1 MVDENVDR
9 VHAPGQQP
17 TPERDIEPLWPPDQ
31 IGGTDTPPWAS
42 TASPSSFVP
51 PQGRPGHPPSP
62 ADYPS
67 LTGGV
72 PLPGAETTA
81 PQGANTGWSPP
92 PATAS
97 GPPPGAVPASP
108 PATVSGP
115 PPAAVAG
122 AAPAATS
129 GWEPDASAWAP
140 PAPAAQIPPVAPNAP
155 TDPTVP
161 PGPGLGA
168 AGPPAPGPAGDRPV
182 VGLGGGLPA
191 AAGGGVPAPRPPQSG
206 PARVDLDMPFS
217 LDQPAAPVPVAS
229 AHSVATARRTAGP
242 GEPTEGAVGRREDA
256 SGTAVA
262 GAFPGGRPS
271 PHDPAPGPGGP
282 VGTGGPAPTGDTSTA
297 AGPTTGRH
305 ETGGPTNGG
314 PTNGGHEAGGP
325 ANGDPTNG
333 GHEAG
338 GPTNGDPTDGGTGG
352 SAPGSAG
359 GTANGGAGG
368 AVTSGGP
375 AHGGGARM
383 PAESPWAQP
392 PQRPAT
398 AAVEPG
404 PGAGASDPAPTHQ
417 GAVPR
422 QALHHQ
428 QPALR
433 VPANHGPIPQGPAA
447 QGPTPQGTAEQNPP
461 QQAPAPPGAP
471 QGPIPQDQAGQG
483 APVGPA
489 PDPAAPQQGFT
500 ADPASRQSFGAG
512 PGAAQQDFGGD
523 PAASQQA
530 APPGPYPPQQAG
542 PYPPQQGGPPGP
554 YPPQQAGP
562 YPPQQGATPPGPY
575 PPGWYPPPWQQA
587 TPGAAAPQQAYQPA
601 EGVTAV
607 PPAQPDPNWRPAITD
622 PPTAE
627 DFARRR
633 QVRPADPVAT
643 IGVRA
648 VANRMGLRLP
658 PGRHEQELRRDIET
672 VRRNFGGLRQVTVV
686 NPKGG
691 AGKTVAILLLA
702 MTFGQKRG
710 GYVLAWDN
718 NETQGTLG
726 MRAQQDFHSRTVRD
740 MLRDLGQFQGA
751 HGRVGDLSQYVR
763 SQGEG
768 MFDVLASDESATGG
782 EMLTAAAFA
791 EIREV
796 VSRFYKLIFVD
807 TGNNVR
813 AQNWQAAM
821 DATDQ
826 LVVTM
831 SARNDS
837 AETAARM
844 LDHLEQSGRQRL
856 VRQAVTVVSMP
867 PSRKEIDLP
876 AIQEHFA
883 ARTRAVLLAPYE
895 RLIDTGEPIRYGGL
909 SAATRDAWLKIA
921 ASVAEG
927 L

>member
-1 MVDENVDR
+1 
-9 VHAPGQQP
+9 
-17 TPERDIEPLWPPDQ
+17 
-31 IGGTDTPPWAS
+31 
-42 TASPSSFVP
+42 
-51 PQGRPGHPPSP
+51 
-62 ADYPS
+62 
-67 LTGGV
+67 
-72 PLPGAETTA
+72 
-81 PQGANTGWSPP
+81 
-92 PATAS
+92 
-97 GPPPGAVPASP
+97 
-108 PATVSGP
+108 
-115 PPAAVAG
+115 
-122 AAPAATS
+122 
-129 GWEPDASAWAP
+129 
-140 PAPAAQIPPVAPNAP
+140 
-155 TDPTVP
+155 
-161 PGPGLGA
+161 
-168 AGPPAPGPAGDRPV
+168 
-182 VGLGGGLPA
+182 
-191 AAGGGVPAPRPPQSG
+191 
-206 PARVDLDMPFS
+206 
-217 LDQPAAPVPVAS
+217 
-229 AHSVATARRTAGP
+229 
-242 GEPTEGAVGRREDA
+242 
-256 SGTAVA
+256 
-262 GAFPGGRPS
+262 
-271 PHDPAPGPGGP
+271 
-282 VGTGGPAPTGDTSTA
+282 
-297 AGPTTGRH
+297 
-305 ETGGPTNGG
+305 
-314 PTNGGHEAGGP
+314 
-325 ANGDPTNG
+325 
-333 GHEAG
+333 
-338 GPTNGDPTDGGTGG
+338 
-352 SAPGSAG
+352 
-359 GTANGGAGG
+359 
-368 AVTSGGP
+368 
-375 AHGGGARM
+375 M

-398 AAVEPG
+398 AAAEPG
-404 PGAGASDPAPTHQ
+404 PGSGATGPAPTHQ
-417 GAVPR
+417 GAALR

-428 QPALR
+428 QPAQ
-433 VPANHGPIPQGPAA
+433 PGPVGQGIPPQGPAD
-447 QGPTPQGTAEQNPP
+447 QGPLRQGPP
-461 QQAPAPPGAP
+461 QAGAP
-471 QGPIPQDQAGQG
+471 HVPFSHDPEGRGV
-483 APVGPA
+483 PVGPA
-489 PDPAAPQQGFT
+489 PGPGSDPAT
-500 ADPASRQSFGAG
+500 S
-512 PGAAQQDFGGD
+512 QQDFGVDPTVPQQGVGPD
-523 PAASQQA
+523 PAATQQDSGADQPASPQGVGPDPAATQQSVPPGPYPAQQA
-530 APPGPYPPQQAG
+530 GPYPPQQAG
-542 PYPPQQGGPPGP
+542 PPGPYPQQGGPM
-554 YPPQQAGP
+554 
-562 YPPQQGATPPGPY
+562 PPGPY

-587 TPGAAAPQQAYQPA
+587 APAGHAPAPQQAYQPA

-607 PPAQPDPNWRPAITD
+607 PPAQPDPNWHPAITE

-643 IGVRA
+643 MGVRA

-921 ASVAEG
+921 AAVAEG